1 MKHKH
6 NQFDMSQAKGLDAG
20 QAESLF
26 SRIGQSFRKSHQNEQ
41 RETQAIDAEEAKR
54 LVDCFETA
62 NLGWFWST
70 DRSGRLIYISA
81 NTAKAVGKDISELV
95 GSSFADLFET
105 SENDAEQNRSL
116 RFILT
121 KHRKF
126 ADIPFK
132 TADVEE
138 DIWWD
143 LTGIPQFDRDG
154 EFDGFV
160 GIGKDVTE
168 RICAKQEESRLAHYD
183 SLTGLS
189 NRALMSKKLDSTLSA
204 FKQQKR
210 ACALLQIDLDRF
222 KLINDTLGHP
232 AGDTLL
238 KNVADRLMRLLSGR
252 GEVARVGGD
261 EFQVLLPDWD
271 DRGELS
277 DLADAIISSL
287 SQPYTVE
294 GSRCVIGASV
304 GIAISPF
311 DGRVPEDLIRSADM
325 SLYAAKGAGR
335 GRFSFFSEKLLEAVN
350 ERKILEDDLRD
361 ALNRN
366 EIELHYQPL
375 VKSKTDKV
383 SCFEALMRWNHHERG
398 SISPGIFVPIAEET
412 KLVLELGTWAIQ
424 RACQD
429 AMLWPG
435 KVRVAVNVSPIQFAD
450 PSLPKIVE
458 QALKSSGLHPDRLEL
473 EITESVF
480 LEETAE
486 TEEMFASLKRLGV
499 RLALDD
505 FGTGYSSLSYLQN
518 APFDKIKIDQSFVR
532 GSNKP
537 GSRNGAIIAAIVAL
551 ADALKMDTT
560 AEGIEAHDELA
571 WIKSLNVSQIQGYI
585 YSKPIVQEEV
595 LGHFGSGEW
604 KIEPEGPALQRD
616 DRMSIFRKVRIIFGD
631 SYEAAVV
638 RNLSKSGALIEGL
651 ICLPERT
658 KLVVDL
664 GDGQL
669 AVATVRRTND
679 NQMGVEFEQRL
690 INDGFGGL
698 CTRRRVSPYL
708 IAAAGLPDAKSVQL
722 AIS

>member
-1 MKHKH
+1 MKHNH
-6 NQFDMSQAKGLDAG
+6 DQFDISQAGGLNTN
-20 QAESLF
+20 QADSLF
-26 SRIGQSFRKSHQNEQ
+26 SRIGQSFRKTSQSERSVHQ
-41 RETQAIDAEEAKR
+41 RIDAQEARK
-54 LVDCFETA
+54 LIDCFEEA

-70 DRSGRLIYISA
+70 DRRGKLSYISA
-81 NTAKAVGKDISELV
+81 NTAAAIGEEAGALI
-95 GSSFADLFET
+95 GSDFADLFD
-105 SENDAEQNRSL
+105 SEEQAGEQNRSL

-126 ADIPFK
+126 SDIPFK
-132 TADVEE
+132 SAGKEE

-143 LTGIPQFDRDG
+143 LTGIPQFDQAG

-160 GIGKDVTE
+160 GIGKNVTE
-168 RICAKQEESRLAHYD
+168 RIDAEQEESRLAHYD
-183 SLTGLS
+183 SLTGLA

-210 ACALLQIDLDRF
+210 ACTLMQIDLDRF

-232 AGDTLL
+232 AGDALL
-238 KNVADRLMRLLSGR
+238 KNVAERLMRLLSGR
-252 GEVARVGGD
+252 GEVARIGGD

-287 SQPYTVE
+287 SQPYTIE

-311 DGRVPEDLIRSADM
+311 DGRTPEDLIRSADM

-375 VKSKTDKV
+375 VKSTTDKV

-398 SISPGIFVPIAEET
+398 PISPGIFVPIAEET
-412 KLVLELGTWAIQ
+412 KLVLELGTWAIRQ
-424 RACQD
+424 ACHD
-429 AMLWPG
+429 AMSWPG

-450 PSLPKIVE
+450 PNLPEIVK

-480 LEETAE
+480 LEETTE

-551 ADALKMDTT
+551 AEALKMDTT
-560 AEGIEAHDELA
+560 AEGIEAHDELD

-585 YSKPIVQEEV
+585 YSKPIVQDEV
-595 LGHFGSGEW
+595 LSHFGSGEW

-616 DRMSIFRKVRIIFGD
+616 DRMSIFRKVRIVFGD
-631 SYEAAVV
+631 SYEAAVL
-638 RNLSKSGALIEGL
+638 RNLSKSGALIEGI
-651 ICLPERT
+651 ICLPKRT

-669 AVATVRRTND
+669 AVATVRRSNES
-679 NQMGVEFEQRL
+679 QMGVEFDERL

-708 IAAAGLPDAKSVQL
+708 IAAAGLPDSNQL
-722 AIS
+722 QQGLS

>member
-70 DRSGRLIYISA
+70 DRSGRLIYISV

>member
-1 MKHKH
+1 MKQKH
-6 NQFDMSQAKGLDAG
+6 DDFDKSRAEGLDAD
-20 QAESLF
+20 QADGLL
-26 SRIGQSFRKSHQNEQ
+26 SRIGQSFGLNHQSQPNETRPLGDQ
-41 RETQAIDAEEAKR
+41 EASR
-54 LVDCFETA
+54 LVECFEA
-62 NLGWFWST
+62 AGLGWFWST
-70 DRSGRLIYISA
+70 DRQGKLTYISSHVA
-81 NTAKAVGKDISELV
+81 EAMGRDVAGLI
-95 GSSFADLFET
+95 GSDFAGIFDTGVE
-105 SENDAEQNRSL
+105 DPEQNRSL

-121 KHRKF
+121 KQRKF
-126 ADIPFK
+126 RDIPFK
-132 TADVEE
+132 SRGDEE

-143 LTGIPQFDRDG
+143 LTGMPQRDRDG
-154 EFDGFV
+154 EFTGFV
-160 GIGKDVTE
+160 GVGKDITE
-168 RICAKQEESRLAHYD
+168 QIDAEHEESRLAHYD
-183 SLTGLS
+183 SLTGLA
-189 NRALMSKKLDSTLSA
+189 NRALMSKKLESTLST
-204 FKQQKR
+204 FRQQKR
-210 ACALLQIDLDRF
+210 ACTLMQIDLDRF

-232 AGDTLL
+232 AGDALL
-238 KNVADRLMRLLSGR
+238 KNVAERLMRLLSGR
-252 GEVARVGGD
+252 GEVARIGGD
-261 EFQVLLPDWD
+261 EFQVMLPDWD

-277 DLADAIISSL
+277 DLANAIISSL

-294 GSRCVIGASV
+294 GTRCVIGASV

-311 DGRVPEDLIRSADM
+311 DGRTPDDLIRSADM

-361 ALNRN
+361 ALDKN

-375 VKSKTDKV
+375 VKSSTDKV
-383 SCFEALMRWNHHERG
+383 SCFEALMRWNHHDRG
-398 SISPGIFVPIAEET
+398 WISPGIFVPIAEET
-412 KLVLELGTWAIQ
+412 KLVLELGSWAIQ
-424 RACQD
+424 RACED
-429 AMLWPG
+429 AMHWPG

-450 PSLPKIVE
+450 PNLPDIVK
-458 QALKSSGLHPDRLEL
+458 QALKTSGLHPDRLEL

-480 LEETAE
+480 LEETTE

-505 FGTGYSSLSYLQN
+505 FGTGYSSLSYLQH

-551 ADALKMDTT
+551 ADALDMDTT
-560 AEGIEAHDELA
+560 AEGIEAHDELD

-585 YSKPIVQEEV
+585 YSKPIVQDEV
-595 LGHFGSGEW
+595 LQHFGSGEW

-616 DRMSIFRKVRIIFGD
+616 DRMSIFRKVRIVFGD
-631 SYEAAVV
+631 SFEAAVI

-651 ICLPERT
+651 ICLPRGT

-669 AVATVRRTND
+669 ALATVRRTDD

-708 IAAAGLPDAKSVQL
+708 IAAAGLPDPKSAQL

>member
-41 RETQAIDAEEAKR
+41 RETHAIDAEEAKR